1 MAPVPRRR
9 AASRPPVAS
18 ARSRRYGRRR
28 LDPPRPDPFTRAA
41 ATEPEAQGGTGVR
54 LASFLHAGRATFG
67 AVHDDDTLVD
77 LGAALAPQGIGTLRQ
92 YLAARA
98 AGTLPAAADGPRLP
112 AAEATWLPVIPD
124 PGLILCVGLN
134 YARHI
139 DEMGNKRPD
148 YPTLFS
154 RTPRS
159 QVGHGAPMVRP
170 RVSQAFDYEGE
181 LAVVIGRPGRHIERA
196 AAMAHVAGF
205 SCYNDGSVRDWQR
218 HTSQFLPGKNFAGTG
233 PFGPWMAPAEAA
245 DTILGGRLTTRL
257 NGEVM
262 QDTPIDDLI
271 FDIPA
276 LIAYISTFTD
286 LEPGDVIVTGTPG
299 GVGVARTPP
308 VFLQPGDRVEVEI
321 TGIGTLSNPV
331 VEEPAG

>member
-1 MAPVPRRR
+1 MK
-9 AASRPPVAS
+9 
-18 ARSRRYGRRR
+18 
-28 LDPPRPDPFTRAA
+28 
-41 ATEPEAQGGTGVR
+41 
-54 LASFLHAGRATFG
+54 LASFVHAGRATFG
-67 AVHDDDTLVD
+67 AVGDDDTLLD
-77 LGAALAPQGIGTLRQ
+77 LGAVLGGQGIGTLRQ

-98 AGTLPAAADGPRLP
+98 DGSLAEDAGRAAAPRVP
-112 AAEATWLPVIPD
+112 AAEVAWLPVIPD

-148 YPTLFS
+148 HPTLFS
-154 RTPRS
+154 RSPRS
-159 QVGHGAPMVRP
+159 QVGHGAPMIRP
-170 RVSQAFDYEGE
+170 RVSQALDYEGE
-181 LAVVIGRPGRHIERA
+181 LAVIIGRPGRHIDRA

-205 SCYNDGSVRDWQR
+205 ACYNDGSVRDWQR

-233 PFGPWMAPAEAA
+233 PFGPWMVSAEAA
-245 DTILGGRLTTRL
+245 DTVLAGRLVTRL

-276 LIAYISTFTD
+276 LIAYISTFTE
-286 LEPGDVIVTGTPG
+286 LAPGDVIVTGTPG

-308 VFLQPGDRVEVEI
+308 VFLKPGDRIEVEI

-331 VEEPAG
+331 EAEPAA